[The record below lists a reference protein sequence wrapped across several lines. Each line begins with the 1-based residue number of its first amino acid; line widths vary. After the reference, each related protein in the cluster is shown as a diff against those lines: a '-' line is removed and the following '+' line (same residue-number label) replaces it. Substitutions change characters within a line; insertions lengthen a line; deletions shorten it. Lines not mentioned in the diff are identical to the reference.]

1 MDFRPAKGATEAMI
15 LELDRNLEHYAD
27 VIKRTLRVD
36 VKEVAGAGAAGGM
49 GRR

>member
-1 MDFRPAKGATEAMI
+1 MI

-36 VKEVAGAGAAGGM
+36 VKRSPEPVPQVAW